1 MASGIFIEAQNAL
14 VSTITALGYTAITDP
29 RNIRPMSV
37 LISPP
42 TFDSFTYNVG
52 DITFT
57 ISVVA
62 APPANQDAVDYL
74 LTQVDVLMNSSLPIT
89 SGRPAVVTIGGQELP
104 AYDLT
109 VRIASRRN

>member
-14 VSTITALGYTAITDP
+14 VSTITALGFKPVTDP
-29 RNIRPMSV
+29 RNVRPLSV
-37 LISPP
+37 LINPP
-42 TFDSFTYNVG
+42 SFDSFTYNVG
-52 DITFT
+52 DLTFT

-74 LTQVDVLMNSSLPIT
+74 LTSVDQLMNSSLPIT
-89 SGRPAVVTIGGQELP
+89 SGRPSVVSIGGQDLP